1 MYGTLYRLRPGPGQE
16 QAVLDHLFRWEQ
28 EYLPG
33 VSGYVGGY
41 LFQPTSEPG
50 ELIGILIFESPARYR
65 SHRGHPA
72 QAEWE
77 QHLLDLLAQAPTW
90 DEGEFMELTAELRG
104 L

>member
-1 MYGTLYRLRPGPGQE
+1 MYETFYRLRAGMGQE
-16 QAVLDHLFRWEQ
+16 QAMLDHLFRWEQ
-28 EYLPG
+28 ESLPA

-41 LFQPTSEPG
+41 LFQPTSAPF
-50 ELIGILIFESPARYR
+50 ELMGILIFESPASYR

-77 QHLLDLLAQAPTW
+77 QHLLDLLEQAPQW
-90 DEGEFMELTAELRG
+90 DEGEFSELTAALRG